1 MKKLLLYMLENI
13 LETKDIGLTEKE
25 ENGMTVFSIL
35 VPKEEIGKVIGK
47 NGRIINSLKSILKI
61 KAIKENK
68 LIDVKVAEK

>member
-1 MKKLLLYMLENI
+1 MLENI